1 MQVKPQP
8 TRGIIFTCSDRR
20 PIDRLPIDNN
30 MRKALRQIDGQRSLA
45 SVAFAA
51 GLTMTEMQETI
62 RALVQMEL
70 IVPVESGPREYHRE
84 TR

>member
-8 TRGIIFTCSDRR
+8 TRGIVFTCLDRG
-20 PIDRLPIDNN
+20 PIDCLPIDNN